1 MAYESL
7 GLDFLLNFIV
17 PGLVGLK
24 WWALKHPN
32 HRKTVNEQLVSAF
45 IFGAVCF
52 SITSMFPG
60 HINIPLLIEDN
71 SEKVAWQVPLSD
83 SPSIFGMFVVPV
95 VLAILGK
102 RTYAKM
108 FPAKHPT
115 PVAWEFVFGE
125 YLVGRLPIFLKITLT
140 DGQVVAGAATDDAT
154 FSDLPDN
161 YQIFLDYECELDE
174 NGEVGEVKKG
184 SEGVLLMGHNIS
196 HIEFI
201 KARGEDDE

>member
-45 IFGAVCF
+45 IFGAACF

-60 HINIPLLIEDN
+60 YISIPLLIEG
-71 SEKVAWQVPLSD
+71 SPGKVAWQVSLSD
-83 SPSIFGMFVVPV
+83 SPSIFGMFIVPI
-95 VLAILGK
+95 VLAVLGK
-102 RTYAKM
+102 RAYTKM
-108 FPAKHPT
+108 FPARHPT

-125 YLVGRLPIFLKITLT
+125 HLVGRLPIFLKITLT
-140 DGQVVAGAATDDAT
+140 DGQVVAGAATDNAT
-154 FSDLPDN
+154 FSDLPEN
-161 YQIFLDYECELDE
+161 YQVFLDYECELDE

-201 KARGEDDE
+201 KARGEEDE